1 MPRINTV
8 AEVAELDPQEEN
20 QIIEQ
25 FFSDT
30 LAHLNFLMVLY
41 FPP

>member
-1 MPRINTV
+1 MPPINTV
-8 AEVAELDPQEEN
+8 AVVAELDPLEEN
-20 QIIEQ
+20 QIIER